1 MCEFCDPS
9 SEAYPHAQNWYTEKF
24 EEAYPDLANNP
35 ISTPSPSPAPNQS
48 SKKLKTRVMKHKRRL
63 NSSFVK
69 SKVSLK
75 SGVRV
80 IQIKVLDLLREG
92 DIKDDIGE
100 DDDRVALSA
109 QYIVRDP
116 VDNIMDSTESLIS
129 KISKSLVENKF

>member
-35 ISTPSPSPAPNQS
+35 ISTPSPSPTPNQS
-48 SKKLKTRVMKHKRRL
+48 SKKMKTRVMKHKRRL

-69 SKVSLK
+69 SKISLK
-75 SGVRV
+75 SGLRV

-92 DIKDDIGE
+92 DIKDDISE

>member
-9 SEAYPHAQNWYTEKF
+9 DPYPHAQNWYTEKF

-35 ISTPSPSPAPNQS
+35 ISTPSPSLTPNQTN
-48 SKKLKTRVMKHKRRL
+48 KKLKTHVMKHKRRL

-69 SKVSLK
+69 SRISLK
-75 SGVRV
+75 SGLRV
-80 IQIKVLDLLREG
+80 IQIKVSDLLREG
-92 DIKDDIGE
+92 DIKDDISE

-116 VDNIMDSTESLIS
+116 VDNIMDSTESLIN
-129 KISKSLVENKF
+129 KILKSLVENNF

>member
-9 SEAYPHAQNWYTEKF
+9 SDPYQHAQDWYTEKF

-35 ISTPSPSPAPNQS
+35 ISTPSPSQTPNQT
-48 SKKLKTRVMKHKRRL
+48 SKKLKTRVIKHKKRL

-69 SKVSLK
+69 SKISLK
-75 SGVRV
+75 SGLRV

-92 DIKDDIGE
+92 DIKDDISE

-109 QYIVRDP
+109 QYIVRDT

-129 KISKSLVENKF
+129 KISKSLVENNF